1 MAGWLIRKKK
11 EMNDDN
17 QLFISFL
24 FINAIFLAVF
34 CFIPDFG
41 SALVV

>member
-1 MAGWLIRKKK
+1 
-11 EMNDDN
+11 MNNDN

-24 FINAIFLAVF
+24 VINAIFLAVF